1 MRMVT
6 RKEPIWVAVI
16 PYLITGGAT
25 GIIIGKAIEE
35 IFNFSFYM
43 FWAGIIVGGFAIL
56 NGILGY
62 VCLRKKVDEEQKG

>member
-6 RKEPIWVAVI
+6 RKEPIWIAVI
-16 PYLITGGAT
+16 PYFIVGGAA
-25 GIIIGKAIEE
+25 GIIFGKAIEE

-43 FWAGIIVGGFAIL
+43 FWAMIPVGVFAIL